1 MMQEKTPESERHLIA
16 VMRSRG
22 EAEHVVTRLT
32 RMGLDPAVTRIDDD
46 ADYSTALRAEM
57 RQELDE
63 AVIMPQASFVATKEG
78 SRGFVSMMLVALVV
92 CAVVALP
99 LALIDF
105 GAAYWSRY
113 LIVFAVLAVLAL
125 AFGLVFGPSLGT
137 KDGDDV
143 AAATRGT
150 VLRIAD
156 NAPWIRNV
164 LVDSDPIRVDET
176 TRHGEPVA
184 TLFTES
190 QDIDAH
196 PVAQIKDTAAHV
208 RHQYNRPR

>member
-1 MMQEKTPESERHLIA
+1 MAEKTPESERHLIA

-32 RMGLDPAVTRIDDD
+32 RMGLDPAVTRIDDA
-46 ADYSTALRAEM
+46 ADYSMALRAEM
-57 RQELDE
+57 REELDL
-63 AVIMPQASFVATKEG
+63 AVIMPHASFVAAKEG
-78 SRGFVSMMLVALVV
+78 SRGFVSTMLVALGAS
-92 CAVVALP
+92 AVVALP
-99 LALIDF
+99 LALVDF
-105 GAAYWSRY
+105 GPPYWSRY
-113 LIVFAVLAVLAL
+113 LILVAILGILAL
-125 AFGLVFGPSLGT
+125 AFGLVSSPSLGT
-137 KDGDDV
+137 KDNDHV

-176 TRHGEPVA
+176 TRDGDPVA

-190 QDIDAH
+190 QEIDAH
-196 PVAQIKDTAAHV
+196 PVAQIKDTAAPV
-208 RHQYNRPR
+208 RHQFNRPR